1 MTEAVAE
8 APRERRRFVDV
19 VDRDSRSGPA
29 ASEHRV
35 VIEPESSWKIVDFSD
50 LWRYRELLFFLA
62 LRDVK
67 VRYKQTAL
75 GAAWAILQPAM
86 MMVVF
91 TYFFHRLGKLGS
103 GEIPYSLFACAGLLP
118 WLLFSQAVTQS
129 SNSIVGSERLISKI
143 YFPRLLVPL
152 ASIGAVVVDFIVGCS
167 LLVFMMA
174 WKGFAPSVQFPVAF
188 VALGALLLHAAAAGI
203 LLAALNVRY
212 RDFRYVVPF
221 GIQLLMFATP
231 TIYMELP
238 KEHGSFFGLLMFNPL
253 TPLIQAFRVG
263 LLGGEVPW
271 VGLAVGLVSGVVAI
285 VAACAIFRKVEDSFA
300 DVI

>member
-1 MTEAVAE
+1 MEAVADT
-8 APRERRRFVDV
+8 P
-19 VDRDSRSGPA
+19 VDRQIVDA
-29 ASEHRV
+29 AERASKSVSTAEHRV
-35 VIEPESSWKIVDFSD
+35 VIEPESAWKIVDFAD

-86 MMVVF
+86 MIVVF
-91 TYFFHRLGKLGS
+91 TYFFHRLGKLSS
-103 GEIPYSLFACAGLLP
+103 GDMPYALFACAGLLP
-118 WLLFSQAVTQS
+118 WMLYSQAVTQA
-129 SNSIVGSERLISKI
+129 SNSVVGSERLISKI

-152 ASIGAVVVDFIVGCS
+152 ASIGAVIVDFVVGSS
-167 LLVFMMA
+167 LLIVMMA
-174 WKGFAPSVQFPVAF
+174 WKGFAPSLQSPIAF
-188 VALGALLLHAAAAGI
+188 VALAALLMHASAAGI

-238 KEHGSFFGLLMFNPL
+238 KSHGAFFSVLMLNPV
-253 TPLIQAFRVG
+253 TPLIQSFRVG
-263 LLGGEVPW
+263 LLGGEIPW
-271 VGLAVGLVSGVVAI
+271 TGLGIGLVSGAAAL
-285 VAACAIFRKVEDSFA
+285 VAACAVFRKMEDGFA

>member
-1 MTEAVAE
+1 MNAALETVPERTLIEAA
-8 APRERRRFVDV
+8 
-19 VDRDSRSGPA
+19 DRASRALPA
-29 ASEHRV
+29 AAEHRV
-35 VIEPESSWKIVDFSD
+35 VIEPESAWHIVDFAD

-86 MMVVF
+86 MMMIF
-91 TYFFHRLGKLGS
+91 TYFFHRLGKLES
-103 GEIPYSLFACAGLLP
+103 GEMPYSLFACAGLLP
-118 WLLFSQAVTQS
+118 WMLFSQAVTQA
-129 SNSIVGSERLISKI
+129 SNSVVGSERLISKI

-152 ASIGAVVVDFIVGCS
+152 ASIGAVIVDFVVGCS

-174 WKGFAPSVQFPVAF
+174 WKGYAPSLQFPIALL
-188 VALGALLLHAAAAGI
+188 ALGALLLHASAAGI

-221 GIQLLMFATP
+221 GIQLMMFATP

-238 KEHGSFFGLLMFNPL
+238 KSHGSFFSVLLFNPV

-263 LLGGEVPW
+263 LLGGEVPSL
-271 VGLAVGLVSGVVAI
+271 GLSIGLTTGALAL
-285 VAACAIFRKVEDSFA
+285 VAACAVFRKIEDTFA